1 MERKLNIL
9 SAFWLKIIAMVT
21 MIFDHIGAII
31 LFHYSI
37 DEPSSFLASLYEP
50 FRIIGRFSFIILA
63 FLVVD
68 GVKHTSNKIK
78 YLSRLLILSLVMTL
92 GELYFTH
99 TYSGNPIT
107 TLFLGALTIVLL
119 NLPKFYKLTAC
130 IPCIYVILSDL
141 DIIPFK
147 NEYGIYGFF
156 LIIGF
161 YLSLVG
167 AKFLLEYYSSVNNLD
182 IEIFANEQMMHK
194 YRLIIS
200 CIFIFSYNLA
210 WYLIYPSWNN
220 IPLIDMSLQ
229 IYSTFAIFPLF
240 IYSGKRGYNSKW
252 FQYGCYIFFPAHI
265 LIIYFISL
273 LLF

>member
-37 DEPSSFLASLYEP
+37 NEPSSFLASLYEP

-92 GELYFTH
+92 GELCFTH

-161 YLSLVG
+161 YLCLVVS
-167 AKFLLEYYSSVNNLD
+167 KFLLEYYSSVNNLD

-229 IYSTFAIFPLF
+229 VYSTFAIFPLF

-265 LIIYFISL
+265 LIIYFVSL

>member
-37 DEPSSFLASLYEP
+37 NEPSSFLASLYEP

-78 YLSRLLILSLVMTL
+78 YLPRLLILSLVMTL
-92 GELYFTH
+92 GELCFTH

-182 IEIFANEQMMHK
+182 IEIFANEQMIHK

-229 IYSTFAIFPLF
+229 VYSTFAIFPLF

-265 LIIYFISL
+265 LIIYFVSL

>member
-37 DEPSSFLASLYEP
+37 NEPSSFLASLYEP

-63 FLVVD
+63 FLIVD

-92 GELYFTH
+92 GELCFTH

-167 AKFLLEYYSSVNNLD
+167 SKFLLEYYSSVNNLD
-182 IEIFANEQMMHK
+182 IEIFANEQMIHK

-229 IYSTFAIFPLF
+229 VYSTFAIFPLF

>member
-1 MERKLNIL
+1 MERKINIL
-9 SAFWLKIIAMVT
+9 SAFWLKIIAMIT

-37 DEPSSFLASLYEP
+37 NEPSSFLASLSEP

-92 GELYFTH
+92 GELCFTH

-141 DIIPFK
+141 NIIPFK

-161 YLSLVG
+161 YLCLVVS
-167 AKFLLEYYSSVNNLD
+167 KFLLEYYSSVNNLD
-182 IEIFANEQMMHK
+182 IEIFANEQMIHK

-229 IYSTFAIFPLF
+229 VYSTFAIFPLF

>member
-37 DEPSSFLASLYEP
+37 NEPSSFLASLYEP

-92 GELYFTH
+92 GELCFTH

-161 YLSLVG
+161 YLSLIG

-182 IEIFANEQMMHK
+182 IEIFANEQMIHK

>member
-37 DEPSSFLASLYEP
+37 NEPSSFLASLYEP

-92 GELYFTH
+92 GELCFTH

-141 DIIPFK
+141 NIIPFK

-161 YLSLVG
+161 YLCLIVS
-167 AKFLLEYYSSVNNLD
+167 KFLLEYYSSVNNLD
-182 IEIFANEQMMHK
+182 IDIFANEQIIHK

-229 IYSTFAIFPLF
+229 VYSTFAIFPLF

>member
-37 DEPSSFLASLYEP
+37 NEPSSFLASLYEP

-92 GELYFTH
+92 GELCFTH

-141 DIIPFK
+141 NIIPFK

-161 YLSLVG
+161 YLSLVVS
-167 AKFLLEYYSSVNNLD
+167 KFLLEYYSSVNNLD
-182 IEIFANEQMMHK
+182 IEIFANEQMIHK

-229 IYSTFAIFPLF
+229 VYSTFAIFPLF

-252 FQYGCYIFFPAHI
+252 FQYGCYIFFPVHI

>member
-9 SAFWLKIIAMVT
+9 SAFWLKIIAMIT

-37 DEPSSFLASLYEP
+37 NEPSSFLASLYEP

-78 YLSRLLILSLVMTL
+78 YLSRILILSLVMTL
-92 GELYFTH
+92 GELCFTH

-141 DIIPFK
+141 NIIPFK

-161 YLSLVG
+161 YLSLVVS
-167 AKFLLEYYSSVNNLD
+167 KFLLEYYSSVNNLD
-182 IEIFANEQMMHK
+182 IEIFANEQMIHK

-229 IYSTFAIFPLF
+229 VYSTFAIFPLF

>member
-1 MERKLNIL
+1 MERKINIL

-37 DEPSSFLASLYEP
+37 NEPSSFLASLYEP

-92 GELYFTH
+92 GELCFTH

-182 IEIFANEQMMHK
+182 IEIFANEQMIHK

-229 IYSTFAIFPLF
+229 VYSTFAIFPLF

>member
-37 DEPSSFLASLYEP
+37 NEPSSFLASLYEP

-68 GVKHTSNKIK
+68 GVKHTSNKIR

-92 GELYFTH
+92 GELCFTH

-141 DIIPFK
+141 NIIPFK

-161 YLSLVG
+161 YLCLVG
-167 AKFLLEYYSSVNNLD
+167 SKFLLEYYSSVNNLD
-182 IEIFANEQMMHK
+182 IEIFANEQMIHK

-220 IPLIDMSLQ
+220 TPLIDMSLQ
-229 IYSTFAIFPLF
+229 VYSTFAIFPLF

>member
-37 DEPSSFLASLYEP
+37 NEPSSFLASLYEP

-92 GELYFTH
+92 GELCFTH

-161 YLSLVG
+161 YLCLVVS
-167 AKFLLEYYSSVNNLD
+167 KFLLEYYSSVNNLD
-182 IEIFANEQMMHK
+182 IEIFANEQMIHK

-229 IYSTFAIFPLF
+229 VYSTFAIFPLF

>member
-37 DEPSSFLASLYEP
+37 NEPSSFLASLYEP

-92 GELYFTH
+92 GELCFTH

-161 YLSLVG
+161 YLSLIVS
-167 AKFLLEYYSSVNNLD
+167 KFLLEYYSSVNNLD
-182 IEIFANEQMMHK
+182 IEIFANEPMIHK

>member
-37 DEPSSFLASLYEP
+37 NEPSSFLASLYEP

-92 GELYFTH
+92 GELCFTH

-141 DIIPFK
+141 NIIPFK

-182 IEIFANEQMMHK
+182 IEIFANEQMIHK

-229 IYSTFAIFPLF
+229 VYSTFAIFPLF

>member
-37 DEPSSFLASLYEP
+37 NEPSSFLASLYEP

-92 GELYFTH
+92 GELCFTH

-161 YLSLVG
+161 YLSLIG

-182 IEIFANEQMMHK
+182 IEIFANEQMIHK

-229 IYSTFAIFPLF
+229 VYSTFAIFPLF

>member
-37 DEPSSFLASLYEP
+37 NEPSSFLASLYEP
-50 FRIIGRFSFIILA
+50 FRMIGRFSCVILA

-92 GELYFTH
+92 GELCFTH

-141 DIIPFK
+141 NIIPFK

-161 YLSLVG
+161 YLSLVVS
-167 AKFLLEYYSSVNNLD
+167 KFLLEYYSSVNNLD
-182 IEIFANEQMMHK
+182 IEIFANEQMIHK

-229 IYSTFAIFPLF
+229 VYSTFAIFPLF

>member
-37 DEPSSFLASLYEP
+37 NEPSSFLASLYEP

-68 GVKHTSNKIK
+68 GVIHTSNKIK

-92 GELYFTH
+92 GELCFTH

-161 YLSLVG
+161 YLSLIVS
-167 AKFLLEYYSSVNNLD
+167 KFLLEYYSSVNNLD
-182 IEIFANEQMMHK
+182 IEIFANEQMIHK

>member
-37 DEPSSFLASLYEP
+37 NEPSSFLASLYEP

-63 FLVVD
+63 FLIVD

-92 GELYFTH
+92 GELCFTH

-161 YLSLVG
+161 YLSLIG

-182 IEIFANEQMMHK
+182 IEIFANEQMIHK

-229 IYSTFAIFPLF
+229 VYSTFAIFPLF

-265 LIIYFISL
+265 LIIYFVSL